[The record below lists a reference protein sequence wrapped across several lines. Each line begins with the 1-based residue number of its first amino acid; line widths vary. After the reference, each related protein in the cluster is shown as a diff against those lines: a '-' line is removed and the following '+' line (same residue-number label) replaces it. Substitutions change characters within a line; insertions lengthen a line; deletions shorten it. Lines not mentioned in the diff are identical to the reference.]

1 MAPHLEN
8 RTPFSALAFSQFH
21 SDGTDMAVLAVR
33 GSFHVVPNA
42 PLVLAPRQDELELA
56 DRYEGDAANGLLVRT
71 CDIVPFRPAADL
83 TILGASWAPRGVEAR
98 SWITGVRLGK
108 LEKVLRV
115 HGPRVWRCA
124 TAQEQEKDRST
135 SKDWA
140 LSQAHPVKAVAL
152 DWRGAFGGPIPGSGD
167 DETPTDVHR
176 FNPIGCGIVDEDH
189 SPSDVDIPAPCIEDP
204 ADPVLDWRRRDY
216 VPQGFAPL
224 PPVWRS
230 RQQYTGTFDDAW
242 LASKHPLLPDDFDY
256 RFYQYAAPDLIHR
269 ERLNGDEEL
278 QLLHMHP
285 DHTHIQVWLP
295 GVQLSAMAHWKD
307 GGTAPQEMM
316 LDGVHVDLN
325 SDLATVYLTWRC
337 WVPKRSGI
345 HLMELQVENPS
356 RLLEAGRQYV
366 NHDRLP
372 GAPAKG

>member
-8 RTPFSALAFSQFH
+8 HTPFPALAFSQFH

-56 DRYEGDAANGLLVRT
+56 DRYQGDPADGLLIRT
-71 CDIVPFRPAADL
+71 CDIVPFKPSADL
-83 TILGASWAPRGVEAR
+83 TILGASWAPKGVEAR

-115 HGPRVWRCA
+115 HGPRVWRGA
-124 TAQEQEKDRST
+124 STPGEKNGSTDR
-135 SKDWA
+135 DWK
-140 LSQAHPVKAVAL
+140 LSEARPVKAVSL
-152 DWRGAFGGPIPGSGD
+152 DWRSAFGGAIPGTGD
-167 DETPTDVHR
+167 DETPVDAHR
-176 FNPIGCGIVDEDH
+176 FNPIGCGIVDANH
-189 SPSDVDIPAPCIEDP
+189 SPTDVDIPAPCVEDP
-204 ADPVLDWRRRDY
+204 ADPIVDWRRRDH

-230 RQQYTGTFDDAW
+230 RQQYTGTLDEAW

-256 RFYQYAAPDLIHR
+256 RFYQFAAPDLILN

-285 DHTHIQVWLP
+285 DHTHVQVWLP
-295 GVQLSAMAHWKD
+295 GIQLSTVAHWRD
-307 GGTAPQEMM
+307 GDAASLEMN
-316 LDGVHVDLN
+316 LDGVHVDLTA
-325 SDLATVYLTWRC
+325 DLATVHLTWRR
-337 WVPKRSGI
+337 WVPKRSGV
-345 HLMELQVENPS
+345 HLMELQVENAR
-356 RLLEAGRQYV
+356 RLLEIGSEYV
-366 NHDRLP
+366 EHHRLT
-372 GAPAKG
+372 GAPFPE